1 MYKLLQKELLCD
13 LNFIINDVKLKAHC
27 AIVSCRSSF
36 LKKRV
41 KNAIDSQII
50 NNNCTLQHPSC
61 GKDLKPLFIIN
72 NDKKMIDIKI
82 TESNNPDAFRI
93 VLECIYT
100 DCIISIEGKGK
111 QTFYID

>member
-1 MYKLLQKELLCD
+1 M
-13 LNFIINDVKLKAHC
+13 
-27 AIVSCRSSF
+27 
-36 LKKRV
+36 
-41 KNAIDSQII
+41 
-50 NNNCTLQHPSC
+50 
-61 GKDLKPLFIIN
+61 KPLFIIN

-93 VLECIYT
+93 VLEFIYT